1 MNAAN
6 SHRASYFDLG
16 GLPGPNTRRQSATVT
31 VQRRRTFVAVDYAE
45 YRAKCDLVRDSRSSS
60 GVYDIKWEKE
70 QEQDQ
75 RGSFD
80 FREQLRVMA
89 TVYPYRDAN
98 WIIAVFFVV
107 GSISFTINGFFGLL
121 PLVAPS
127 TAFPTEATLAA
138 PVTNAIGAA
147 LFVSAGILSLP
158 AIWNTGNGTLEPVSS
173 SSSSYS
179 KFEGDEEQ
187 AKTYQ
192 PALLGSPSWVWLP
205 SRSTLKDA
213 LKTTPFQSGAM
224 QLFAGSVLTTS
235 VVFGFPGVLAPDDL
249 FGLSAFV
256 FTPLLI
262 GGGIFTISNIM
273 LLLFVQ
279 ERWYKP
285 RFGTAAWQASLWNVI
300 ASTLFAI
307 TGVLFLS
314 GDTLEG
320 SVASFIGSWAFLI
333 GSVIQWYDMMAFYCG
348 RV

>member
-6 SHRASYFDLG
+6 SHRASYYDFS
-16 GLPGPNTRRQSATVT
+16 GLPGPTTRRKSAAVIAQQS
-31 VQRRRTFVAVDYAE
+31 RTFVAVDHAE
-45 YRAKCDLVRDSRSSS
+45 YRARCDLARDSGGSS
-60 GVYDIKWEKE
+60 GVYDIERDKGHE
-70 QEQDQ
+70 QTQHDSI
-75 RGSFD
+75 G

-98 WIIAVFFVV
+98 WIIAILFVV

-121 PLVAPS
+121 PLVAPL
-127 TAFPTEATLAA
+127 TAFPTEATIAA
-138 PVTNAIGAA
+138 PVTNAIGAT
-147 LFVSAGILSLP
+147 LFVTAGFLTMP
-158 AIWNTGNGTLEPVSS
+158 AIWNTANGTIEPVSPSS
-173 SSSSYS
+173 SSSS

-187 AKTYQ
+187 TKTYQ
-192 PALLGSPSWVWLP
+192 PALLSSSSWVWLP
-205 SRSTLKDA
+205 NWRILRDS
-213 LKTTPFQSGAM
+213 LKTTPFQSGLM
-224 QLFAGSVLTTS
+224 QLFAGAVLTTS

-249 FGLSAFV
+249 LGLSTFV

-285 RFGTAAWQASLWNVI
+285 RFRTAAWQASLWNVL
-300 ASTLFAI
+300 ASILFAV
-307 TGVLFLS
+307 TGVLFLG
-314 GDTLEG
+314 GDTLGG

-348 RV
+348 

>member
-16 GLPGPNTRRQSATVT
+16 GLPGPTARRQSAAVALE
-31 VQRRRTFVAVDYAE
+31 RRRTFVAVDHAE
-45 YRAKCDLVRDSRSSS
+45 YRAKCDLARDSKASEPL
-60 GVYDIKWEKE
+60 GVYDIEWNKE
-70 QEQDQ
+70 HEQD
-75 RGSFD
+75 RRSSLG
-80 FREQLRVMA
+80 FRVQLTAMA
-89 TVYPYRDAN
+89 TVFPYRDAN
-98 WIIAVFFVV
+98 WIIAVLFVV

-121 PLVAPS
+121 PLVAPL
-127 TAFPTEATLAA
+127 TAFPTEATIAA

-147 LFVSAGILSLP
+147 LFVSAGVLTMP
-158 AIWNTGNGTLEPVSS
+158 AIWNTANGTIEPVSPS
-173 SSSSYS
+173 SSSS

-192 PALLGSPSWVWLP
+192 PALLSSASWVWLP
-205 SRSTLKDA
+205 SWSIFKDA

-224 QLFAGSVLTTS
+224 QLVAGSVLTTS

-262 GGGIFTISNIM
+262 GGGIFTVSNIM

-285 RFGTAAWQASLWNVI
+285 RFGAAAWQASMWNVV
-300 ASTLFAI
+300 ASILFAI

-314 GDTLEG
+314 GDTLGG

-333 GSVIQWYDMMAFYCG
+333 GSVVQWYDMMAFYCG
-348 RV
+348 